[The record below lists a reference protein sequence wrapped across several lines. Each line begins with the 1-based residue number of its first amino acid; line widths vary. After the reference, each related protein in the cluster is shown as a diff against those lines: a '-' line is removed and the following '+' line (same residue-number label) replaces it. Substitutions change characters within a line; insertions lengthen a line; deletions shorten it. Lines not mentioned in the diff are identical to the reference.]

1 MNSTPA
7 RMDRILCPTDF
18 SAFSVQSLAHAVT
31 LARTSHARVKVVHV
45 IANIG
50 PGVESVYGG
59 APWLLSDDDRRRID
73 EEMRGFVQP
82 LREAGVDHE
91 VEIREGEPWREIAA
105 AAAQMQADLVVLGT
119 HGRGGLNHLFLG
131 SVAEKLIRKLPTP
144 VLTVRHEDARP
155 SEAPR
160 DPLARILCA
169 TDFSEMSREALRMAA
184 GLALEHQSALTL
196 LHVVEDMPDLS
207 AAAHRGLVDM
217 DVLRQAL
224 ERSALERL
232 LKLEADLGIKEIRI
246 EPRAVVGVAYK
257 EILRVASLERA
268 DLIVIGAQGHGFL
281 EHLLSGSNA
290 QHVIRR
296 APCPVLTV
304 RRVGVR
310 DEGRKA
316 AAAVGV
322 AAERID
328 HDEGQGG
335 ER

>member
-31 LARTSHARVKVVHV
+31 LARTSYARVKVVHV

-50 PGVESVYGG
+50 PGLGSVYGG
-59 APWLLSDDDRRRID
+59 APWLLSDEARKRLD
-73 EEMRGFVQP
+73 EEMRAFVQP

-105 AAAQMQADLVVLGT
+105 AAAQMKADLVVLGT

-144 VLTVRHEDARP
+144 VLTVRHENARAAG
-155 SEAPR
+155 AP
-160 DPLARILCA
+160 LSRILCA
-169 TDFSEMSREALRMAA
+169 TDFSEMSREALRMAG
-184 GLALEHQSALTL
+184 GLALEHQSTLIL

-207 AAAHRGLVDM
+207 AAAHRGLVDI

-232 LKLEADLGIKEIRI
+232 SHCEAELGLKEVHI
-246 EPRAVVGVAYK
+246 ETRAVVGVAYK
-257 EILRVASLERA
+257 EILRAASLERA

-304 RRVGVR
+304 RRVRGR
-310 DEGRKA
+310 DEEQA
-316 AAAVGV
+316 AGNA
-322 AAERID
+322 
-328 HDEGQGG
+328 
-335 ER
+335 